1 MNMKFASKL
10 FIALVSAL
18 ALSTA
23 AVAGGDKD
31 KDKLSEE
38 QQHLMSQLDLNGDGV
53 ISETEAQR
61 EPELAQRFRELDENG
76 NEVLETAEFAR
87 FEVTDD
93 DTEYPEH

>member
-1 MNMKFASKL
+1 MNMKFASNL

-31 KDKLSEE
+31 KLSDE
-38 QQHLMSQLDLNGDGV
+38 QKDLMSQLDLNGDGV

-76 NEVLETAEFAR
+76 NEVLEIAEFAR

>member
-18 ALSTA
+18 ALSA
-23 AVAGGDKD
+23 AAMAGGD

-38 QQHLMSQLDLNGDGV
+38 QKHLMSQLDLNGDGA

-61 EPELAQRFRELDENG
+61 EPELAQRFRELDKNG

-87 FEVTDD
+87 FEVTE
-93 DTEYPEH
+93 EYPDH